1 MHASRLIGFLLE
13 REFNHV
19 KWEKCKKKNIN
30 KNTSCPLPKDLK
42 DEIVC

>member
-1 MHASRLIGFLLE
+1 MHASRFIGFLLE

-19 KWEKCKKKNIN
+19 RREKCKKKKIN